1 MPWRGSSAFSLGIKV
16 IVLDPNNQVL
26 LETLTYETGWHLPG
40 GGVEPGE
47 TVWDAAYREL
57 QEETGWVPET
67 PLHLWTI
74 LYHPQE
80 GRDDHVVVF
89 AVKTL
94 ERPVVESDQGEVET
108 LSWFPLDDLPAG
120 LTAGNRRLLQA
131 WSAGE
136 IPTGRW

>member
-1 MPWRGSSAFSLGIKV
+1 MSGQGVSGFSLGIKV
-16 IVLDPNNQVL
+16 IVLDPTNHVL
-26 LETLTYETGWHLPG
+26 LEVLSYETGWHLPG

-47 TVWDAAYREL
+47 TLWDAAYREL
-57 QEETGWVPET
+57 REETGWTAQER
-67 PLHLWTI
+67 LQLWTV

-89 AVKTL
+89 TVKAAERPAVKPDHT
-94 ERPVVESDQGEVET
+94 EVET
-108 LSWFPLDDLPAG
+108 LSWFPLNALPSG

-131 WSAGE
+131 WAAGQ